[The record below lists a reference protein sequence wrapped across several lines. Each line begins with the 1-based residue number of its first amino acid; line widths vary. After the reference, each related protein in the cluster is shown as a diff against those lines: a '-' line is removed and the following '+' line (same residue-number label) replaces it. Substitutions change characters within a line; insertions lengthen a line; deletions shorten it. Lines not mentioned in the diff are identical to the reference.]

1 MNPVQTKTLFALF
14 AAGSALTLAACGT
27 QQAMPSASTTP
38 STGKVRAP
46 QPAQPAARVVTS
58 DLAWGES
65 VGGWEAVDS
74 VDNLMQISYSQDGS
88 DFDPDISPDGK
99 TIVFASTQH
108 RLTSDLYVK
117 PVGGHAVTQLTNDPA
132 HDLMPSFSPDGKR
145 VAFSSNRGGSW
156 DIFVVGA
163 DGGQPVQITSEA
175 SHELH
180 PTWSPDGSRLAF
192 CRLSPTSGRWELWE
206 VELTNTAVSR
216 FLGYGLLPE
225 WNPKQDKI
233 AFQRSRERGD
243 RLYSVW
249 TIDYVNNEPRN
260 PTEIASSPEWAFINP
275 SWSPDGE
282 LLVFSAVH
290 NPEADISGG
299 VGPTPHA
306 ADLWMVNADGSNRTR
321 LTGGE
326 YADLM
331 PEWGPD
337 GRVYFVSDRAG
348 RGNIWSLTPERSIV
362 TASFDKPQ
370 GATGVATAPTPT
382 RPAPAVPTM
391 PTAQASAP
399 LPPAL
404 PAEPRPAQYRGP
416 FHSFPIAQRP
426 ATPPA
431 SSDPHDEFDE
441 GPADLPPV
449 ADAPTEDHHEPEP
462 H

>member
-1 MNPVQTKTLFALF
+1 MNPVRSNATI
-14 AAGSALTLAACGT
+14 LTLAAGGAALLLASCAG
-27 QQAMPSASTTP
+27 QPASTAQATAPVKPTP
-38 STGKVRAP
+38 V
-46 QPAQPAARVVTS
+46 QPAQPVARVTTS
-58 DLAWGES
+58 DLAWGENAS
-65 VGGWEAVDS
+65 GWDAQDAI
-74 VDNLMQISYSQDGS
+74 DNLMQVSYSQDGS

-99 TIVFASTQH
+99 SIVFASTQH
-108 RLTSDLYVK
+108 RLTADLYVK

-132 HDLMPSFSPDGKR
+132 HDLMPSVSPDGRR
-145 VAFSSNRGGSW
+145 VAFSSNRNGSW
-156 DIFVVGA
+156 DVFVVGV
-163 DGGQPVQITSEA
+163 DGGQPVQLTSES

-180 PTWSPDGSRLAF
+180 PTWSPDGARLAF

-249 TIDYVNNEPRN
+249 TIDYVNGEPRN
-260 PTEIASSPEWAFINP
+260 PTEIASSREWAYINP

-282 LLVFSAVH
+282 RMVFSAVR
-290 NPEADISGG
+290 NPAADISGG

-306 ADLWMVNADGSNRTR
+306 ADLWMVNADGSNRIR

-348 RGNIWSLTPERSIV
+348 LGNIWSLTPERSIQ
-362 TASFDKPQ
+362 TAAFENSGKS
-370 GATGVATAPTPT
+370 TGVAAAGTPKPTAHPAASHPVGSHTAASHSTQTGPALM
-382 RPAPAVPTM
+382 RSPFHPAPVT
-391 PTAQASAP
+391 
-399 LPPAL
+399 
-404 PAEPRPAQYRGP
+404 
-416 FHSFPIAQRP
+416 H
-426 ATPPA
+426 
-431 SSDPHDEFDE
+431 
-441 GPADLPPV
+441 GPAPMNEGHAPAGDDMMHPV
-449 ADAPTEDHHEPEP
+449 ADAPTHDEHEPEP
-462 H
+462 HE